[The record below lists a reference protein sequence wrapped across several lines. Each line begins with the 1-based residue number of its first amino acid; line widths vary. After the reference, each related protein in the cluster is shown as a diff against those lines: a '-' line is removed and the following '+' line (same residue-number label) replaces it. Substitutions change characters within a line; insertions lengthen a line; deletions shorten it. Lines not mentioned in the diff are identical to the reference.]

1 MVKLWLVSC
10 LVVLLLAPSAR
21 ADDDDLPRAGDHLT
35 SMPGQPLC
43 ASLDELVLYLRSELG
58 VDKKPRVFKSCGDMP
73 EGVDFIV
80 LDVSA
85 DNPELPVRP
94 AKIRI
99 IAPDGKSSVTGWTV
113 LVSDDQ

>member
-1 MVKLWLVSC
+1 MLR
-10 LVVLLLAPSAR
+10 LVVCFVLLSLASAAR
-21 ADDDDLPRAGDHLT
+21 ADTDALPHAGEHL
-35 SMPGQPLC
+35 SSLPGQPLC

-58 VDKKPRVFKSCGDMP
+58 VDRKPRKFKSCGDMP

-85 DNPELPVRP
+85 ENPELPVRP

-99 IAPDGKSSVTGWTV
+99 VAPNGRNSVTGWTV
-113 LVSDDQ
+113 LVSNDR